1 MQILLNISRSKGS
14 KPLKFGQVIEYTN
27 RNTFLQ
33 KSHRKSDIETKKALF
48 EAKLSGLQ
56 LSFNHFE

>member
-1 MQILLNISRSKGS
+1 M
-14 KPLKFGQVIEYTN
+14 KFGQVIEYTN

-48 EAKLSGLQ
+48 EAKLSSVSITLNNLQ
-56 LSFNHFE
+56 LDKQ